1 MTPPAGSA
9 PTPRPAVC
17 GAAASTRNTS
27 AADGS
32 RGLETAVGLIAAW
45 TVYGLAVVGPTVPL
59 TAALVTDEH
68 GRLRGR
74 WRCPAC
80 R

>member
-1 MTPPAGSA
+1 M
-9 PTPRPAVC
+9 
-17 GAAASTRNTS
+17 
-27 AADGS
+27 
-32 RGLETAVGLIAAW
+32 GLIAAW